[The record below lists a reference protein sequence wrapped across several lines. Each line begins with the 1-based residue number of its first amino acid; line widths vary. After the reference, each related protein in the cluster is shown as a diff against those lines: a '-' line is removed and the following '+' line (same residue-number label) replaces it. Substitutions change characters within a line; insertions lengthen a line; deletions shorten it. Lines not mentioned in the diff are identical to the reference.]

1 MRIHATILQKGK
13 TATGVQV
20 PEDVV
25 VAIGSGKRPKVRVTI
40 NGYTYRSSIAPL
52 GGVSMLGISD
62 EVRRNAGVA
71 GGDEIDVDL
80 ELDLEPRDV
89 TVPADFAAALETDP
103 DARAAFDRLSYSNR
117 LRHVLSIEGAKTDET
132 RQRRV
137 AKAIGEL
144 RTGAN
149 RTMTDAPK
157 PEAG

>member
-1 MRIHATILQKGK
+1 MRIHTTILQEGK
-13 TATGVQV
+13 TATGVPV
-20 PEDVV
+20 PDDVV
-25 VAIGSGKRPKVRVTI
+25 AALGSGKRPKVRVTI

-52 GGVSMLGISD
+52 GGVFMLGISD

-89 TVPADFAAALETDP
+89 TVPADFAAVLETDP

-144 RTGAN
+144 RTGVN
-149 RTMTDAPK
+149 PTMTDAPK

>member
-1 MRIHATILQKGK
+1 MRFHTTILQEGK

-20 PEDVV
+20 PEEVV
-25 VAIGSGKRPKVRVTI
+25 TALGSGKRLKVRVTI

-71 GGDEIDVDL
+71 AGDEIDVDL
-80 ELDLEPRDV
+80 ELDTEPRVV
-89 TVPADFAAALETDP
+89 TVPPDLATALTTDP
-103 DARAAFDRLSYSNR
+103 DASAAFDRLSYSNR
-117 LRHVLSIEGAKTDET
+117 LRHALSIDGAKTDEA

-144 RTGAN
+144 RAGAN
-149 RTMTDAPK
+149 R
-157 PEAG
+157 

>member
-1 MRIHATILQKGK
+1 MRIHTTILKEGK

-20 PEDVV
+20 PEEV
-25 VAIGSGKRPKVRVTI
+25 VAALGSGKRPKVRVTI

-71 GGDEIDVDL
+71 GGDDIDIDL
-80 ELDLEPRDV
+80 ELDTEPREV
-89 TVPADFAAALETDP
+89 TVPADLAVALEIDP
-103 DARAAFDRLSYSNR
+103 DARAAFGRLSYSNR

-137 AKAIGEL
+137 SKAIGEL
-144 RTGAN
+144 RTGAD